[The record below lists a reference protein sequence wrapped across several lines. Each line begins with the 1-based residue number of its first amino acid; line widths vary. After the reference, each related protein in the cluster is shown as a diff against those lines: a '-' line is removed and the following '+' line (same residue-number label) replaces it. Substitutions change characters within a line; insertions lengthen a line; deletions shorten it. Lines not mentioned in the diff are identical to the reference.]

1 MSMTRRPPLRR
12 DFSKRLAFYAVKVRL
27 VFWVITALTQLRDAG
42 VQILQRTLSQSLHNL
57 QS

>member
-1 MSMTRRPPLRR
+1 MTRRPPLRR
-12 DFSKRLAFYAVKVRL
+12 DFSKCLAFYAVKVRL